1 MGEKTMNIILLSGG
15 SGKRL
20 WPLSNDVRSKQ
31 FIKLFKDENGNYES
45 MVQRV
50 YRQVTTVDANAKITI
65 ATSKSQASAIK
76 NQLGEKVAICVEPCR
91 RDTFPAIALA
101 ASYLHDEL
109 GVGENEAVVVCPV
122 DPYVDNTYYEAV
134 GKLQK
139 LAEEGKSNLTL
150 LGIEPTYPS
159 EKYGYIIPVSGE
171 NVSVVSEF
179 KEKPNTETAKKYMTQ
194 KALWNAGI
202 FAFKLGYLLNTA
214 HKGIYRKVK
223 KLLQEKNKVL
233 FIGLPCQIAAV
244 KNFVGEQNKDNLYT
258 VDLIC
263 HGTPSVKILEKYM
276 SQYGVSLS
284 EIKDI
289 SFRTKNAFILKKDGK
304 PITGHHIQDRYT
316 MSFLSSLNYTENCY
330 YCRYATDKRVGD
342 ITIGDAWGSDLKE
355 EIDNGISLIM
365 CQTEKGEELLEL
377 TPFHLDN
384 INIDEALKN
393 NHQLRHPA
401 IMPPKREQFFKEIK
415 KGRNYNAVIA
425 RIYPKICLKQKI
437 KNMIFV
443 FRNSKKMS

>member
-1 MGEKTMNIILLSGG
+1 MNIKTVCERNMCTGCGACVEICKKGSISIVDNLDSMNAVINLDQCVDCGVCFKVCPNKNHVELRNQLSWHQGWTTKKSERKKSSSGG
-15 SGKRL
+15 FATA
-20 WPLSNDVRSKQ
+20 LSKAFVKNGGIVCSCTFLEGDFVFKAVSTEEEVECFRGSK
-31 FIKLFKDENGNYES
+31 
-45 MVQRV
+45 
-50 YRQVTTVDANAKITI
+50 
-65 ATSKSQASAIK
+65 
-76 NQLGEKVAICVEPCR
+76 
-91 RDTFPAIALA
+91 
-101 ASYLHDEL
+101 
-109 GVGENEAVVVCPV
+109 
-122 DPYVDNTYYEAV
+122 YV
-134 GKLQK
+134 
-139 LAEEGKSNLTL
+139 KSN
-150 LGIEPTYPS
+150 P
-159 EKYGYIIPVSGE
+159 
-171 NVSVVSEF
+171 
-179 KEKPNTETAKKYMTQ
+179 
-194 KALWNAGI
+194 
-202 FAFKLGYLLNTA
+202 
-214 HKGIYRKVK
+214 KGIYRKVK
-223 KLLQEKNKVL
+223 KILQEKNKVL